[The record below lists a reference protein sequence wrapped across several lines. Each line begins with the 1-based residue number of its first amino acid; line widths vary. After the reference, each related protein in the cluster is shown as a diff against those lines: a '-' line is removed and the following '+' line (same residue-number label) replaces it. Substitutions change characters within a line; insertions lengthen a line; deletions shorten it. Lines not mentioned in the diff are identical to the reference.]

1 MIHWDNTGLGL
12 QQTTGALVNATLRE
26 ESIETIP
33 THCWQNAACT
43 VSKRPNSIWRQETIR
58 NTKIDITFGRRQ
70 SQTVHTTGMR
80 KILIPWQSSGQHPT
94 LPDQRHSIPIVKTDH
109 RYDAAN
115 TSTP

>member
-1 MIHWDNTGLGL
+1 MTS
-12 QQTTGALVNATLRE
+12 ACVNAKLRE
-26 ESIETIP
+26 ESLETIP
-33 THCWQNAACT
+33 THSRQTTAFTLSERNN
-43 VSKRPNSIWRQETIR
+43 SKWHQEAIR
-58 NTKIDITFGRRQ
+58 NTGIDCTFARWQG
-70 SQTVHTTGMR
+70 QTLHSTSMR